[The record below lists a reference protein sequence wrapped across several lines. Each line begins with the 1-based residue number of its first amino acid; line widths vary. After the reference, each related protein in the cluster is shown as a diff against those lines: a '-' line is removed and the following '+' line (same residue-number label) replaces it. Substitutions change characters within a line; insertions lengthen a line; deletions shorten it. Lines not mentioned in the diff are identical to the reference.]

1 MEARIMKENLNK
13 AISWLYRSGRPLDVA
28 RYEFLFLNKSRDTLL
43 AALKSYQNDDGGF
56 GYGLEPDSQNPFS
69 SPIQTWIALG
79 IIEELGLDNKH
90 EIVKNTLDYLQ
101 NKAPKNNNLFYAT
114 VPTNNSYPHAPW
126 WHYSDESAIW
136 GYNPTASIAG
146 FMYKHAL
153 DKDSKYSAEKTIS
166 KAIGDFIKNP
176 SNNMHELRSFLDMAN
191 YIEDFNKFDKS
202 DEFIKLLLKQI
213 DYNLE
218 KNSDLWFK
226 TYCVRPLQFFDI
238 PGGYGFDDFK
248 DLAKKEAEMILK
260 QRNPEGIWD
269 ITWTWDQYPEAFAI
283 AKRDWQSNLIIEYLK
298 ILKAYNILD

>member
-1 MEARIMKENLNK
+1 
-13 AISWLYRSGRPLDVA
+13 
-28 RYEFLFLNKSRDTLL
+28 
-43 AALKSYQNDDGGF
+43 
-56 GYGLEPDSQNPFS
+56 
-69 SPIQTWIALG
+69 
-79 IIEELGLDNKH
+79 
-90 EIVKNTLDYLQ
+90 
-101 NKAPKNNNLFYAT
+101 
-114 VPTNNSYPHAPW
+114 
-126 WHYSDESAIW
+126 
-136 GYNPTASIAG
+136 
-146 FMYKHAL
+146 
-153 DKDSKYSAEKTIS
+153 
-166 KAIGDFIKNP
+166 
-176 SNNMHELRSFLDMAN
+176 MHELRSFLDMAN